1 MKAITQ
7 LLQAWHLQ
15 ATGLEQN
22 AELLRRNGMLESAR
36 GQRIRAEILRQM
48 ISELQRELDK
58 EGRAA

>member
-48 ISELQRELDK
+48 ISELQHELDK